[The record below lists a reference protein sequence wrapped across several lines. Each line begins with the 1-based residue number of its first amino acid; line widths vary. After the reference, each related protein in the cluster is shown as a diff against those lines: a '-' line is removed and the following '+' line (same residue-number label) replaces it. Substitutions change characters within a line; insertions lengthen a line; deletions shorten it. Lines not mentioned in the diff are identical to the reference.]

1 MYIKRSEMTVEDK
14 EKLRGGEG
22 VARFTHLVPA
32 ELLRHAKLFSEIR
45 LPPGASIG
53 YHRHD
58 GETEY
63 YVFLSGTG
71 VVNDNGDE
79 RVVSPGDVTI
89 TGSGCS
95 HSLANKG
102 SEDLVLYALIIYD

>member
-1 MYIKRSEMTVEDK
+1 MHIKRNEMVVEDK

-22 VARFTHLVPA
+22 TAKFTHIVPT
-32 ELLRHAKLFSEIR
+32 ETLRRVKLFSEVR
-45 LPPGASIG
+45 LAPGASIG

-63 YVFLSGTG
+63 YVFVSGTG
-71 VVNDNGDE
+71 LVNDDGNE
-79 RVVSPGDVTI
+79 FKASPGDVTV

-95 HSLANKG
+95 HGLKNNG
-102 SEDLVLYALIIYD
+102 GEDLVLYALIIYD

>member
-1 MYIKRSEMTVEDK
+1 MHIKRNQMTVEDK

-22 VARFTHLVPA
+22 TARFTHLVPA
-32 ELLRHAKLFSEIR
+32 ETLGRAKLFSEIR
-45 LPPGASIG
+45 LPPGAAIG

-63 YVFLSGTG
+63 YVFVSGTG

-79 RVVSPGDVTI
+79 CTVVPGDVTV

-95 HSLANKG
+95 HSLANNG
-102 SEDLVLYALIIYD
+102 NEDLVLHALIIFD

>member
-1 MYIKRSEMTVEDK
+1 MHIERNRMPVENK

-22 VARFTHLVPA
+22 VAIFTNLIPLETA
-32 ELLRHAKLFSEIR
+32 RHIKLFSEVR

-53 YHRHD
+53 YHKHE

-63 YVFLSGTG
+63 YVFVSGTG
-71 VVNDNGDE
+71 VLNDNGINCP
-79 RVVSPGDVTI
+79 VMPGDVTI

-95 HSLANKG
+95 HSLSNNG
-102 SEDLVLYALIIYD
+102 GEDLVLYALIVLD